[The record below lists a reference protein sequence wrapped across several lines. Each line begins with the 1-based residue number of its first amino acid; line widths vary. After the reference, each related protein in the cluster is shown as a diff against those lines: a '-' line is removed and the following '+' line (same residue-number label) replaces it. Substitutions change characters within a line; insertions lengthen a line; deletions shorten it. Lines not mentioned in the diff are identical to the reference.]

1 MEQNQMSKLNESLDL
16 TAFADLVWECKQK
29 FETKELITFC
39 NSLDVPSFYKKAHDQ
54 ANI

>member
-16 TAFADLVWECKQK
+16 TAFADLVWECKQN

-54 ANI
+54 SNI